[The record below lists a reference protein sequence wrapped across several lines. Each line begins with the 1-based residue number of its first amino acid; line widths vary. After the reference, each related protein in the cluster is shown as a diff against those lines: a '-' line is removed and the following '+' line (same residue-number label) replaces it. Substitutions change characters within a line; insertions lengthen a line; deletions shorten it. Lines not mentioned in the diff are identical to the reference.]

1 MDRIDAM
8 NTFVRVVEAGSF
20 TRAASQLD
28 LPKATVTRLI
38 QGLEQDLQ
46 VRLLHRSTRSLTV
59 TPEGASYYERIVKLL
74 DELAEI
80 ESATRQSRARPSG
93 KVRIETTAAIA
104 TMVIVPALAEFY
116 RDYPDVGIELS
127 IGNKTIDLVAEGM
140 DCAIRVGEVSEQQV
154 VARRIGD
161 FQFAICATP
170 GFVAAHGAPRT
181 PDELSTRATIGLT
194 AGSGRTLPFRFAD
207 GRSETEVA
215 LNHRLAVN
223 DSNTY
228 LAAALAGL
236 GIIQAPT
243 YSVRDAIENGQLV
256 PLLQD
261 WQTPVHPVS
270 VVYAPNRYLSAKVR
284 VFIDWAVTLFER
296 HASLRRAP

>member
-20 TRAASQLD
+20 TRAANQLD

-59 TPEGASYYERIVKLL
+59 TPEGASYYERIVQLL
-74 DELAEI
+74 DDLAEI
-80 ESATRQSRARPSG
+80 ESATRQSRGKPSG
-93 KVRIETTAAIA
+93 KVRIETTAAIG
-104 TMVIVPALAEFY
+104 TMVIVPALAGFY

-127 IGNKTIDLVAEGM
+127 IGNKTVDIVAEGV
-140 DCAIRVGEVSEQQV
+140 DCAIRAGEVSEQLV

-161 FQFAICATP
+161 FQFATCATP
-170 GFVAAHGAPRT
+170 GFLAAHGTPRT
-181 PDELSTRATIGLT
+181 PAELSAQATIGLM
-194 AGSGRTLPFRFAD
+194 AGNGRPLPFRFFD
-207 GRSETEVA
+207 GTSESEVA

-223 DSNTY
+223 DTNAY

-243 YSVRDAIENGQLV
+243 YTVHGAIQAGHLV
-256 PLLQD
+256 LLLQD

-284 VFIDWAVTLFER
+284 VFIDWTVALFER
-296 HASLRRAP
+296 HESLRRA